1 MNKQEGR
8 PLRLVALLQDISR
21 RGATFALGSRDWRKS
36 NRFLSEIRRLS
47 KVEYEIEEANIRI
60 ESL

>member
-1 MNKQEGR
+1 MLWGNNVEC
-8 PLRLVALLQDISR
+8 
-21 RGATFALGSRDWRKS
+21 RDWRKS